1 MAIIEYLRQYRFLK
15 MAIFDLVVT
24 FIFALIVHSLLW
36 TYPLEMKDKEQR
48 TWIQY
53 LFSLFLIFVTFL
65 GLGIISHRIFGI
77 KSTLSAYL
85 GFNDH
90 IR

>member
-36 TYPLEMKDKEQR
+36 AYPLEMKDKEQR